1 MEKISQEIT
10 GVVDSMIY
18 ANSKNGYT
26 ILRLDAEDI
35 LITAVGTMPGV
46 GVGDQLKVTGYYT
59 HHPKY
64 GEQFVVKD
72 CERCK
77 PKTTSAIL
85 NYLSSRSIKGIG
97 PLTAQRIV
105 DIFQEKTF
113 DIIEN
118 HPERLTEIRGITI
131 QKAMKI
137 HDEVKQANG
146 FSDLL
151 VYLKQYNITPE
162 ETVRIWNVYGIKSKE
177 LIEENPFV
185 LCENG
190 VEIPFS
196 RVNEIAL
203 SHDKDLI
210 REPRTRAAILHTISH
225 NTHNGHTCVPS
236 DKLIEVCSAYIHEEQ
251 EFVSDILKKMTD
263 DNSVYK
269 TINSESG
276 DEYIYLPIYYQA
288 ETYIAARIKML
299 LRYPPSEIQNID
311 AQIENIEKSV
321 GFKYANLQKEAIR
334 MALTKGVLILT
345 GGPGTG
351 KTTTLN
357 AIIKIL
363 KNNGERVLLAAPTGR
378 AAQRMNKVTNCDA
391 KTIHRLLEVEW
402 NEGDRPIFTR
412 NEQHNLRCDTLVLDE
427 VSMVDSLLFES
438 LLKAVPLGCRLLF
451 VGDNNQLPSVGA
463 GNVLGDMI
471 ESGIIPTVVLN
482 EIFRQSMQ
490 SLIIINAHKINRGEK
505 PIIDV
510 KDNDFF
516 FLKNENPKVV
526 LNTIVDLCIRRLPK
540 SYGYSPFE
548 DIQILSPSKI
558 GALGTTEINKA
569 MQQAINPQTQ
579 DKIQITFKD
588 KLLRIGDKVMQCKN
602 NYNIPWTASDGTVGE
617 GIFNGDIGILRSI
630 DTIQKQIIISFDNKE
645 AKYTYEDIQD
655 VELAYCCTIHKSQG
669 NEFEAVII
677 PMYQSPKQ
685 LMYRNLLYTGV
696 TRAKRLL
703 ILIGSVDAMMSM
715 IDNYKKTTRFTGLK
729 DFLIE
734 NGDEEL

>member
-1 MEKISQEIT
+1 MEKYSQEFT

-26 ILRLDAEDI
+26 VLRLDVDDI
-35 LITAVGTMPGV
+35 LVTAVGIMPGV
-46 GVGDQLKVTGYYT
+46 GIGDQLKISGYYT
-59 HHPKY
+59 KHPKY

-72 CERCK
+72 CERFQ
-77 PKTTSAIL
+77 PQTTGAIL

-105 DIFQEKTF
+105 DIFQDKTF

-118 HPERLTEIRGITI
+118 YPQRLTEIRGITL

-137 HDEVKQANG
+137 HEEFQNANG

-162 ETVRIWNVYGIKSKE
+162 ESVRIWRAFGIKSKE
-177 LIEENPFV
+177 LIEENPFL

-190 VEIPFS
+190 IDIPFAKA
-196 RVNEIAL
+196 NEIAL
-203 SHDKDLI
+203 SHDKNII
-210 REPRTRAAILHTISH
+210 REPRTRAAILHTINH
-225 NTHNGHTCVPS
+225 NTHNGHTCVPA
-236 DKLIEVCSAYIHEEQ
+236 DKLIEVCSAYIHEDQ
-251 EFVSDILKKMTD
+251 DFVSDVLKKMTD
-263 DNSVYK
+263 DNSVFK
-269 TINSESG
+269 TINPVSHKEF
-276 DEYIYLPIYYQA
+276 IYLPIYYQA

-299 LRYPPSEIQNID
+299 LRYPPYEIQNID
-311 AQIENIEKSV
+311 AQIDNIEKSV

-357 AIIKIL
+357 AIIRIL
-363 KNNGERVLLAAPTGR
+363 KDNGERVLLAAPTGR
-378 AAQRMNKVTNCDA
+378 AAHRMNKVTKCDA

-402 NEGDRPIFTR
+402 KEGDRPVFTR
-412 NEQHNLRCDTLVLDE
+412 NEQNNLRCDTLVLDE

-482 EIFRQSMQ
+482 EIFRQSME

-505 PIIDV
+505 PIIDI
-510 KDNDFF
+510 KNNDFF
-516 FLKNENPKVV
+516 FLKNDNPKVV
-526 LNTIVDLCIRRLPK
+526 LNTIVDLCIRRLPN
-540 SYGYSPFE
+540 SYGYSPLE

-558 GALGTTEINKA
+558 GDLGTTEINKA
-569 MQQAINPQTQ
+569 MQNALNPSAPN
-579 DKIQITFKD
+579 KIQITFKD

-602 NYNIPWTASDGTVGE
+602 NYHIPWTDSDGSFGE

-630 DTIQKQIIISFDNKE
+630 DTVNKHIFISFDNKD
-645 AKYTYEDIQD
+645 AKYTYDDIQD

-703 ILIGSVDAMMSM
+703 ILIGSPDAMMSM
-715 IDNYKKTTRFTGLK
+715 INNYKKTTRFTGLK
-729 DFLIE
+729 DFLVD
-734 NGDEEL
+734 NGDE